1 MGANIVEKQRH
12 LGFVWEFTL
21 GKSLVFSP
29 QRNLGTITFGV
40 QLTTTFSFL
49 RDKLFEKYYSFQVF
63 AVDYDLKKN
72 K

>member
-1 MGANIVEKQRH
+1 MGAKIVEKQSH

-29 QRNLGTITFGV
+29 TRNLGTIPFGF
-40 QLTTTFSFL
+40 QLTNNFFLLERCAIRKILLFSGL
-49 RDKLFEKYYSFQVF
+49 YRRLCLE
-63 AVDYDLKKN
+63 KN